1 MWVSSKRP
9 MSDGLQMA
17 EQRFRQGGDQDARVC
32 TVVTMPRPKTY
43 AEVVQVV
50 EQHVDDVHRQVLR
63 STTDPVKGLP
73 RFKKKA
79 EQAQDERALDT
90 LLKVLADVHPE
101 VLTLDR
107 LRSDSY
113 TRIDGDALVAEDT
126 RVRRR
131 LQGIPE
137 MAPSS
142 LA

>member
-1 MWVSSKRP
+1 MTRP
-9 MSDGLQMA
+9 Q
-17 EQRFRQGGDQDARVC
+17 
-32 TVVTMPRPKTY
+32 TY
-43 AEVVQVV
+43 AEVVAVI
-50 EQHVDDVHRQVLR
+50 ERAVDDAYRRVLR
-63 STTDPVKGLP
+63 STTDPARGLP

-90 LLKVLADVHPE
+90 LLRVLADVHPE

-137 MAPSS
+137 TAPSS
-142 LA
+142 PG

>member
-1 MWVSSKRP
+1 
-9 MSDGLQMA
+9 
-17 EQRFRQGGDQDARVC
+17 
-32 TVVTMPRPKTY
+32 MPRPKTS
-43 AEVVQVV
+43 AEVVQVI
-50 EQHVDDVHRQVLR
+50 EDHIDNIHRQVLR
-63 STTDPVKGLP
+63 STTDPARGLP

-107 LRSDSY
+107 LRSDSF
-113 TRIDGDALVAEDT
+113 TRINGQALAAEDT

-137 MAPSS
+137 TAPSS
-142 LA
+142 LV

>member
-1 MWVSSKRP
+1 
-9 MSDGLQMA
+9 MS
-17 EQRFRQGGDQDARVC
+17 
-32 TVVTMPRPKTY
+32 RPKKY
-43 AEVVQVV
+43 AEVVQVI
-50 EQHVDDVHRQVLR
+50 ERHVDDVHRQVLR
-63 STTDPVKGLP
+63 STTDPARGLP

-113 TRIDGDALVAEDT
+113 TRIDGDALVSEDT

-142 LA
+142 FVQRSQSRRQCG

>member
-1 MWVSSKRP
+1 
-9 MSDGLQMA
+9 MS
-17 EQRFRQGGDQDARVC
+17 
-32 TVVTMPRPKTY
+32 RPKTY
-43 AEVVQVV
+43 AEVVQVI

-63 STTDPVKGLP
+63 STTDPVRGLA

-90 LLKVLADVHPE
+90 LLRLLADVHAQ
-101 VLTLDR
+101 VLTLER

-113 TRIDGDALVAEDT
+113 TRIDGAALQAADT

-137 MAPSS
+137 TATR
-142 LA
+142 